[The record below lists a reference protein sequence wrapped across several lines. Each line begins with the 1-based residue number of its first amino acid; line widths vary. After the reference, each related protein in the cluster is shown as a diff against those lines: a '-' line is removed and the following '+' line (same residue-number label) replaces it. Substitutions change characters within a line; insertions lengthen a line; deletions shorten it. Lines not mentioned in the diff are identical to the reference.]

1 MNTTTTNTP
10 GYNCRIT
17 ISFSTDKNGRRRAR
31 YIAQGRYPFRSFPL
45 SVDTAEILIATGGAD
60 LDGGAR

>member
-1 MNTTTTNTP
+1 MNTTTKTP

-17 ISFSTDKNGRRRAR
+17 IFFSTDKNGRRRAR
-31 YIAQGRYPFRSFPL
+31 YVAQGRPFRSFPL

-60 LDGGAR
+60 LEAVSA